1 MTSSAI
7 SSAKK
12 AMERTLDATR
22 EDFAAVR
29 TGRANPGIF
38 AKVLVDYYGSPTP
51 LQQLASFSVQDAR
64 TILISPFDASALRE
78 IETALSSS
86 EVGAN
91 PSNDGKVIRVVM
103 PELTQERRQEY
114 VKLIKSKAEEHRV
127 SVRNARRAAKETID
141 GMVDDGDIG
150 EDEGRRAEKEL
161 DELTRH
167 YVDQI
172 DEMAKNKEEEL
183 LEV

>member
-1 MTSSAI
+1 
-7 SSAKK
+7 
-12 AMERTLDATR
+12 MERTLEATR

-29 TGRANPGIF
+29 TGRTNPGIF

-64 TILISPFDASALRE
+64 TILISPFDVSTLRE

-103 PELTQERRQEY
+103 PELTKERRQEY
-114 VKLIKSKAEEHRV
+114 VKLIKSKAEDHRV
-127 SVRNARRAAKETID
+127 SVRNTRRAAKESID
-141 GMVDDGDIG
+141 KMVDDGEIG
-150 EDEGRRAEKEL
+150 EDQGRRAEKDL
-161 DELTRH
+161 DELTRN
-167 YVDQI
+167 YVDQKI
-172 DEMAKNKEEEL
+172 GRASCRERD
-183 LEV
+183 

>member
-1 MTSSAI
+1 MTSSAL
-7 SSAKK
+7 SDAKK
-12 AMERTLDATR
+12 AMERTLEATS

-29 TGRANPGIF
+29 TGRANPGLY

-51 LQQLASFSVQDAR
+51 LQQLASFAVQDAR
-64 TILISPFDASALRE
+64 TILISPFDVTALRE

-114 VKLIKSKAEEHRV
+114 VKLIKSKAEDHRV
-127 SVRNARRAAKETID
+127 SVRNARRAAKEAID
-141 GMVDDGDIG
+141 KRVDDGDIG

-161 DELTRH
+161 DELTRK